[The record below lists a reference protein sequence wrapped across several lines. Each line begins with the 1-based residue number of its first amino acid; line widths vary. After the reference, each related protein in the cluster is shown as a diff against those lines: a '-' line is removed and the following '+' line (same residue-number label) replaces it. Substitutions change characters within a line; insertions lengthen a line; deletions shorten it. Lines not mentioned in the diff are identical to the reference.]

1 MRPAKT
7 WNVRDQTEEA
17 LKKEV
22 EKCYTM
28 IVKYNRWITRAASVE
43 EAKALIDEKFNYK
56 AKANNIEL
64 ELMRRRAEGEETF

>member
-7 WNVRDQTEEA
+7 WNVRDQTTEE

-22 EKCYTM
+22 DKYYTM
-28 IVKYNRWITRAASVE
+28 IVKYNRWIARAASVE

-56 AKANNIEL
+56 TKANNIEL

>member
-1 MRPAKT
+1 MITKS
-7 WNVRDQTEEA
+7 WNVRDQTTEV

-22 EKCYTM
+22 DKCYTM
-28 IVKYNRWITRAASVE
+28 IIKYNRWIARAATME

-64 ELMRRRAEGEETF
+64 ELMRRRANGEETF

>member
-1 MRPAKT
+1 MRAAKA
-7 WNVRDQTEEA
+7 WNVRDQTTET

-22 EKCYTM
+22 DKCYTM
-28 IVKYNRWITRAASVE
+28 IIKYNRWVARAASVE

-56 AKANNIEL
+56 TKANNIEI

>member
-1 MRPAKT
+1 MIPAKT
-7 WNVRDQTEEA
+7 WNVRDQTTEV

-22 EKCYTM
+22 DKCYTM
-28 IVKYNRWITRAASVE
+28 IVKYNRWIARAATVE
-43 EAKALIDEKFNYK
+43 EAKALINEKFKYK

>member
-1 MRPAKT
+1 MMPTKT
-7 WNVRDQTEEA
+7 WNVRDQTTEV

-22 EKCYTM
+22 DKYYTM
-28 IVKYNRWITRAASVE
+28 IVKYNRWIARAASKE

-56 AKANNIEL
+56 TKANNIEL

>member
-1 MRPAKT
+1 MKPAKT
-7 WNVRDQTEEA
+7 WNVRDQTTEV

-28 IVKYNRWITRAASVE
+28 IVRYNRWIAKAASIE

-56 AKANNIEL
+56 AKANDIEF
-64 ELMRRRAEGEETF
+64 ELMRRRSEGEETF

>member
-1 MRPAKT
+1 MMPAKT
-7 WNVRDQTEEA
+7 WNVRDQTTEV

-22 EKCYTM
+22 DKCYTM
-28 IVKYNRWITRAASVE
+28 IVKYNRWIARATSTE